1 MTLRHIHHKQAVFRL
16 VECHVEAVDEDEEP
30 ENGQPVN
37 LVVYRDFENDPWK
50 ALGEHVPAEYEERR
64 EPCDLVQGM
73 FAPGEYL
80 KILFS
85 ELDPCDLENFATFV
99 PVTIA

>member
-1 MTLRHIHHKQAVFRL
+1 MTLRHIHLKQAVFRL
-16 VECHVEAVDEDEEP
+16 VECHVEAVDEDGEP

-50 ALGEHVPAEYEERR
+50 ALGEHVPVEYEERR

-73 FAPGEYL
+73 FAPGVGKTY
-80 KILFS
+80 FS
-85 ELDPCDLENFATFV
+85 RL
-99 PVTIA
+99 